1 MGVRFFLHGQ
11 NHRMHIVMA
20 SKVLFATLVAV
31 SSAASPPAPYAP
43 QETYPDLPPVYN
55 YQYGVNDP
63 EYSGA
68 VFSQQENRADYDTS
82 GEYRVN
88 LPDGRVQIVTY
99 TAGPEGYVAD
109 VKYEGEAVYAEVKPY
124 KPAPPPAYKPA
135 PAPYKPVVK
144 VAPAPVVKVVPA
156 PAPYKPAPA
165 PYKPAPVVYA
175 PAPAPY
181 KPAPV
186 VKVAP
191 APYKPAPVVK
201 VVPAPYK
208 PAPVY
213 HAAPVYHKPTG
224 YHAAPLAPKYTP
236 KKYGYQV
243 VTTAAPEPEVKAV
256 VEEEAA
262 PVEEEAAA
270 PAPVEE
276 AAAPA
281 PAPAPVEKAAPAT
294 EAPIVPAYEAP
305 ASTEAA
311 AAEETYRRLY

>member
-1 MGVRFFLHGQ
+1 MGSTILPSRPE
-11 NHRMHIVMA
+11 HRMHRVMA

-31 SSAASPPAPYAP
+31 ASAAGPPAPYAP
-43 QETYPDLPPVYN
+43 QEAYPDLPPVYN

-68 VFSQQENRADYDTS
+68 VFSQQENRADYDTN

-99 TAGPEGYVAD
+99 SAGPEGYVAD

-124 KPAPPPAYKPA
+124 KPAPAPSYKPA
-135 PAPYKPVVK
+135 PAPYKPAPVVK
-144 VAPAPVVKVVPA
+144 IAPAPVVKVVPA

-165 PYKPAPVVYA
+165 PYKPAPVVYK
-175 PAPAPY
+175 PAPVAY

-186 VKVAP
+186 
-191 APYKPAPVVK
+191 
-201 VVPAPYK
+201 
-208 PAPVY
+208 
-213 HAAPVYHKPTG
+213 PVYHKPTG

-243 VTTAAPEPEVKAV
+243 VTTPAPAPEVKAA

-262 PVEEEAAA
+262 PVVEEAAA

-281 PAPAPVEKAAPAT
+281 PAPVEKAAPAS

-305 ASTEAA
+305 ATTEAA
-311 AAEETYRRLY
+311 AAAESYRRLY

>member
-1 MGVRFFLHGQ
+1 MGSTILPSRPE
-11 NHRMHIVMA
+11 HRMHRVMA

-31 SSAASPPAPYAP
+31 ASAAGPPAPYAP
-43 QETYPDLPPVYN
+43 QEAYPDLPPVYN

-63 EYSGA
+63 KYSGA
-68 VFSQQENRADYDTS
+68 VFSQQENRADYDTN

-99 TAGPEGYVAD
+99 SAGPEGYVAD

-124 KPAPPPAYKPA
+124 KPAPAPAYKPA
-135 PAPYKPVVK
+135 PAPYKPAPVVK
-144 VAPAPVVKVVPA
+144 IAPAPVVKVVPA

-165 PYKPAPVVYA
+165 PYKPAPVVYK
-175 PAPAPY
+175 PAPVVYKPAPVPY

-186 VKVAP
+186 
-191 APYKPAPVVK
+191 
-201 VVPAPYK
+201 
-208 PAPVY
+208 
-213 HAAPVYHKPTG
+213 PVYHKPTG
-224 YHAAPLAPKYTP
+224 YHTAPLAPKYTP

-243 VTTAAPEPEVKAV
+243 VTTPAPAPEVKAA

-262 PVEEEAAA
+262 
-270 PAPVEE
+270 APVEE

-281 PAPAPVEKAAPAT
+281 PAPVEKAAPAS

-305 ASTEAA
+305 ATTEAA
-311 AAEETYRRLY
+311 AAAESYRRLY

>member
-1 MGVRFFLHGQ
+1 MGSTILPSRPE
-11 NHRMHIVMA
+11 HRMHRVMA
-20 SKVLFATLVAV
+20 SKVLFATLVAAA
-31 SSAASPPAPYAP
+31 SAAGPPAPYAP
-43 QETYPDLPPVYN
+43 QEAYPDLPPVYN

-68 VFSQQENRADYDTS
+68 VFSQQEKRADYDTN

-99 TAGPEGYVAD
+99 SAGPEGYVAD

-124 KPAPPPAYKPA
+124 KPAPA
-135 PAPYKPVVK
+135 PA
-144 VAPAPVVKVVPA
+144 
-156 PAPYKPAPA
+156 YKPAPA
-165 PYKPAPVVYA
+165 PYKPAPVVYK
-175 PAPAPY
+175 PAPVVYKPAPVVYKPAPVPY

-186 VKVAP
+186 
-191 APYKPAPVVK
+191 PYKPAPV
-201 VVPAPYK
+201 
-208 PAPVY
+208 
-213 HAAPVYHKPTG
+213 PVYHKPTG

-243 VTTAAPEPEVKAV
+243 VTTPAPAPEVKAA

-262 PVEEEAAA
+262 PVVEEAAA

-281 PAPAPVEKAAPAT
+281 PAPVEKAAPAS

-305 ASTEAA
+305 ATTEAA
-311 AAEETYRRLY
+311 AAAESYRRLY

>member
-1 MGVRFFLHGQ
+1 MGVSTILPSRPE
-11 NHRMHIVMA
+11 HRMHRVMA
-20 SKVLFATLVAV
+20 SKVLFATLVAAA
-31 SSAASPPAPYAP
+31 SAAGPPAPYAP
-43 QETYPDLPPVYN
+43 QEAYPDLPPVYN

-68 VFSQQENRADYDTS
+68 VFSQQEHRADYDTN

-99 TAGPEGYVAD
+99 SAGPEGYVAD

-124 KPAPPPAYKPA
+124 KPAPAPAYKPA
-135 PAPYKPVVK
+135 PPPAPYKPAPVVRI
-144 VAPAPVVKVVPA
+144 APAPVVKVVPA
-156 PAPYKPAPA
+156 PAPYKPAPVV
-165 PYKPAPVVYA
+165 YKPAPVVY
-175 PAPAPY
+175 

-186 VKVAP
+186 
-191 APYKPAPVVK
+191 
-201 VVPAPYK
+201 
-208 PAPVY
+208 
-213 HAAPVYHKPTG
+213 PVYHKPTG

-243 VTTAAPEPEVKAV
+243 VTTPAPAPEVKAA

-262 PVEEEAAA
+262 PVVEEAAA

-281 PAPAPVEKAAPAT
+281 PAPVEKAAPAS
-294 EAPIVPAYEAP
+294 EAPIVPAYEA
-305 ASTEAA
+305 
-311 AAEETYRRLY
+311 

>member
-1 MGVRFFLHGQ
+1 MGVRFFLLGQ
-11 NHRMHIVMA
+11 NHRTHRVMA

-31 SSAASPPAPYAP
+31 ASAAGPPAPYAP
-43 QETYPDLPPVYN
+43 QEAYPDLPPVYN

-68 VFSQQENRADYDTS
+68 VFSQQENRADYDTN

-99 TAGPEGYVAD
+99 SAGPEGYVAD

-124 KPAPPPAYKPA
+124 KPAPAPYKPA
-135 PAPYKPVVK
+135 PVVK
-144 VAPAPVVKVVPA
+144 IAPAPVVKVVPA

-165 PYKPAPVVYA
+165 PYKPAPVVYK
-175 PAPAPY
+175 PAPVVYKPAPVVYKPAPVPY

-186 VKVAP
+186 
-191 APYKPAPVVK
+191 
-201 VVPAPYK
+201 
-208 PAPVY
+208 
-213 HAAPVYHKPTG
+213 PVYHKPTG
-224 YHAAPLAPKYTP
+224 YHAAPLAPKSPP

-243 VTTAAPEPEVKAV
+243 VPTPAPAPEVKAA

-262 PVEEEAAA
+262 PV
-270 PAPVEE
+270 VEE
-276 AAAPA
+276 AAAHAPAEEAAA
-281 PAPAPVEKAAPAT
+281 PAPAPVEKAAPAS

-305 ASTEAA
+305 ATTEAA
-311 AAEETYRRLY
+311 AAAESYRRLY

>member
-11 NHRMHIVMA
+11 NHRMRIAMA
-20 SKVLFATLVAV
+20 SKVLFATLVAP

-124 KPAPPPAYKPA
+124 KPAPPPAYKAA

-165 PYKPAPVVYA
+165 PYKPAPVVKVVH
-175 PAPAPY
+175 APY

-186 VKVAP
+186 YHAS
-191 APYKPAPVVK
+191 
-201 VVPAPYK
+201 
-208 PAPVY
+208 PVY

-243 VTTAAPEPEVKAV
+243 VTTAAPEPEVKA
-256 VEEEAA
+256 
-262 PVEEEAAA
+262 
-270 PAPVEE
+270 
-276 AAAPA
+276 
-281 PAPAPVEKAAPAT
+281 
-294 EAPIVPAYEAP
+294 
-305 ASTEAA
+305 
-311 AAEETYRRLY
+311 

>member
-1 MGVRFFLHGQ
+1 MGSPRCTLNKRSMLQ
-11 NHRMHIVMA
+11 
-20 SKVLFATLVAV
+20 VLFATLVAV

-124 KPAPPPAYKPA
+124 KPAPPPEYKPA

-156 PAPYKPAPA
+156 PAPYKPAP
-165 PYKPAPVVYA
+165 
-175 PAPAPY
+175 
-181 KPAPV
+181 V

-201 VVPAPYK
+201 VVPAPYN

>member
-1 MGVRFFLHGQ
+1 MGSTILPSRPE
-11 NHRMHIVMA
+11 HRMHRVMA

-31 SSAASPPAPYAP
+31 ASAAGPPAPYAP
-43 QETYPDLPPVYN
+43 QEAYPDLPPVYN

-68 VFSQQENRADYDTS
+68 VFSQQEKRADYDTN

-99 TAGPEGYVAD
+99 SAGPEGYVAD

-135 PAPYKPVVK
+135 PAPAPYKPAPVVK
-144 VAPAPVVKVVPA
+144 IATAPVVKVVPA

-165 PYKPAPVVYA
+165 PYKPAPVVY
-175 PAPAPY
+175 

-186 VKVAP
+186 
-191 APYKPAPVVK
+191 
-201 VVPAPYK
+201 
-208 PAPVY
+208 
-213 HAAPVYHKPTG
+213 PVYHKPTG

-243 VTTAAPEPEVKAV
+243 VTTPAPAPEVKAA

-262 PVEEEAAA
+262 PVVEEAAA
-270 PAPVEE
+270 PAPAEE
-276 AAAPA
+276 AAA
-281 PAPAPVEKAAPAT
+281 PAPAPVEKAAPAS
-294 EAPIVPAYEAP
+294 EAPIVPAYDAP
-305 ASTEAA
+305 ATTEAA
-311 AAEETYRRLY
+311 AAAESYRRLY

>member
-1 MGVRFFLHGQ
+1 MGVRFFLLGQ
-11 NHRMHIVMA
+11 NHRTHRVMA

-31 SSAASPPAPYAP
+31 ASAAGPPAPYAP
-43 QETYPDLPPVYN
+43 QEAYPDLPPVYN

-68 VFSQQENRADYDTS
+68 VFSQQENRADYDTN

-99 TAGPEGYVAD
+99 SAGPEGYVAD

-124 KPAPPPAYKPA
+124 KPAPPPAYKAAPA
-135 PAPYKPVVK
+135 PAPYKPAPVVK
-144 VAPAPVVKVVPA
+144 IAPAPVVKVVPA

-165 PYKPAPVVYA
+165 PYKPAPVVYK
-175 PAPAPY
+175 PAPVPY

-186 VKVAP
+186 
-191 APYKPAPVVK
+191 
-201 VVPAPYK
+201 
-208 PAPVY
+208 
-213 HAAPVYHKPTG
+213 PVYHKPTG

-243 VTTAAPEPEVKAV
+243 LTAPAPAPEVKAA

-262 PVEEEAAA
+262 PV
-270 PAPVEE
+270 VEE
-276 AAAPA
+276 AA
-281 PAPAPVEKAAPAT
+281 APAPVEKAAPAS

-305 ASTEAA
+305 ATTEAA
-311 AAEETYRRLY
+311 AAAESYRRLYQTQGWLPNCFTSSTL

>member
-1 MGVRFFLHGQ
+1 MGSTILPSRPE
-11 NHRMHIVMA
+11 HRMHRVMA

-31 SSAASPPAPYAP
+31 ASAAGPPAPYAP
-43 QETYPDLPPVYN
+43 QEAYPDLPPVYN
-55 YQYGVNDP
+55 YQYGVNGP

-68 VFSQQENRADYDTS
+68 VFSQQEKRADYDTN

-99 TAGPEGYVAD
+99 SAGPEGYVAD

-124 KPAPPPAYKPA
+124 KPAPAPAYKPA
-135 PAPYKPVVK
+135 PAPYKPAPVVK
-144 VAPAPVVKVVPA
+144 IAPAPVVKVVPA

-165 PYKPAPVVYA
+165 PYKPAPVVYK
-175 PAPAPY
+175 PAPVVY

-186 VKVAP
+186 
-191 APYKPAPVVK
+191 
-201 VVPAPYK
+201 
-208 PAPVY
+208 
-213 HAAPVYHKPTG
+213 PVYHKPTG

-243 VTTAAPEPEVKAV
+243 VTTPAPAPEVKAA

-262 PVEEEAAA
+262 PVVEEAAA

-281 PAPAPVEKAAPAT
+281 PAPVEKAAPAS

-305 ASTEAA
+305 ATTEAA
-311 AAEETYRRLY
+311 AAAESYRRLY

>member
-1 MGVRFFLHGQ
+1 MGVRFFLLGQ
-11 NHRMHIVMA
+11 NHRTHRVMA

-31 SSAASPPAPYAP
+31 ASAAGPPAPYAP
-43 QETYPDLPPVYN
+43 QEAYPDLPPVYN

-68 VFSQQENRADYDTS
+68 VFSQQENRADYDTN

-99 TAGPEGYVAD
+99 SAGPEGYVAD

-124 KPAPPPAYKPA
+124 KPAPPPAYKAAPA
-135 PAPYKPVVK
+135 PAPYKPAPVVK
-144 VAPAPVVKVVPA
+144 IAPAPVVKVVPA
-156 PAPYKPAPA
+156 PAPYKPAPV
-165 PYKPAPVVYA
+165 PYKPAPV
-175 PAPAPY
+175 PY

-186 VKVAP
+186 
-191 APYKPAPVVK
+191 
-201 VVPAPYK
+201 
-208 PAPVY
+208 
-213 HAAPVYHKPTG
+213 PVYHKPTG

-243 VTTAAPEPEVKAV
+243 LTAPAPAPEVKAA

-262 PVEEEAAA
+262 PVVEEAAA

-281 PAPAPVEKAAPAT
+281 PAPVEKAAPAS

-305 ASTEAA
+305 ATTEAA
-311 AAEETYRRLY
+311 AAAESYRRLY

>member
-1 MGVRFFLHGQ
+1 MGSTILPSRPE
-11 NHRMHIVMA
+11 HRMHRVMA
-20 SKVLFATLVAV
+20 SKVLFATLVAAA
-31 SSAASPPAPYAP
+31 SAAGPPAPYAP
-43 QETYPDLPPVYN
+43 QEAYPDLPPVYN

-68 VFSQQENRADYDTS
+68 VLSQQEERADYDTN

-99 TAGPEGYVAD
+99 SAGPEGYVAD

-124 KPAPPPAYKPA
+124 KPAPAPSYKPA
-135 PAPYKPVVK
+135 PAPYKPAPVVK
-144 VAPAPVVKVVPA
+144 IAPAPVAKVVPA

-165 PYKPAPVVYA
+165 PYKPAPVVYK
-175 PAPAPY
+175 PAPVVYKPAPVPY

-186 VKVAP
+186 
-191 APYKPAPVVK
+191 
-201 VVPAPYK
+201 
-208 PAPVY
+208 
-213 HAAPVYHKPTG
+213 PVYHKPTG

-243 VTTAAPEPEVKAV
+243 VTTPAPAPEVKAA

-262 PVEEEAAA
+262 PV
-270 PAPVEE
+270 VEE
-276 AAAPA
+276 AAA
-281 PAPAPVEKAAPAT
+281 PAPAPVEKAAPAS

-305 ASTEAA
+305 ATTE
-311 AAEETYRRLY
+311 

>member
-1 MGVRFFLHGQ
+1 MGSTILPSRPE
-11 NHRMHIVMA
+11 HRMHRVMA

-31 SSAASPPAPYAP
+31 ASAAGPPAPYAP
-43 QETYPDLPPVYN
+43 QEAYPDLPPVYN

-68 VFSQQENRADYDTS
+68 VFSQQEKRADYDTN

-99 TAGPEGYVAD
+99 SAGPEGYVAD

-124 KPAPPPAYKPA
+124 KPAPAPAYKPA
-135 PAPYKPVVK
+135 PAPYKPAPVVK
-144 VAPAPVVKVVPA
+144 IAPAPLVKVVPA

-165 PYKPAPVVYA
+165 PYKPAPVVYK
-175 PAPAPY
+175 PAPVVYKPAPVPY

-186 VKVAP
+186 
-191 APYKPAPVVK
+191 
-201 VVPAPYK
+201 
-208 PAPVY
+208 
-213 HAAPVYHKPTG
+213 PVYHKPTG
-224 YHAAPLAPKYTP
+224 YHAAPLAPKYPP

-243 VTTAAPEPEVKAV
+243 VTTPAPAPEVKAA

-262 PVEEEAAA
+262 PVVEEAAA

-281 PAPAPVEKAAPAT
+281 PAPVEKAAPAS

-305 ASTEAA
+305 ATTEAA
-311 AAEETYRRLY
+311 AAAESYRRLY